1 MRVYVRTF
9 SLLAALL
16 GSTGALAAQELRED
30 SYRWY
35 FGAQGGVLLTQ
46 TQTQDY
52 ASTPSVG
59 FHLLVMGKRA
69 GLMLSFDEA
78 LGSDETSAFGDATA
92 PNGAREVT
100 YDHLRK
106 YTAGLMIF
114 PLRARFEPFLG
125 LGFGILHTT
134 GTQVEGVFT
143 DPVDAADALA
153 EAKERG
159 STGFGS
165 LLGGLQYRAS
175 KNFVIFGQYQ
185 ITTAPSD
192 GSLLVG
198 PSHGLVAGLRFGL
211 GKAKEDIKG
220 GGY

>member
-1 MRVYVRTF
+1 MRVYVRTLTLF
-9 SLLAALL
+9 AALL
-16 GSTGALAAQELRED
+16 GGTGALTAQQLRED

-35 FGAQGGVLLTQ
+35 LGPQAGVLLFQ

-52 ASTPSVG
+52 STMPTVG
-59 FHLLVMGKRA
+59 FHMLVMGKR
-69 GLMLSFDEA
+69 GGVMLSIDEG
-78 LGSDETSAFGDATA
+78 LGSDESSAFGDASA
-92 PNGAREVT
+92 PNDTREVT
-100 YDHLRK
+100 FDHLRK
-106 YTAGLMIF
+106 YTAGLMAF
-114 PLRARFEPFLG
+114 PLRGRFEPYFG

-134 GTQVEGVFT
+134 STQVEGVFT
-143 DPVDAADALA
+143 DPDDASDALA

-165 LLGGLQYRAS
+165 LLGGLQLRAGKS
-175 KNFVIFGQYQ
+175 LVLFAQYQ

-198 PSHGLVAGLRFGL
+198 RATASSPGSASDL
-211 GKAKEDIKG
+211 GRRRKTWG

>member
-1 MRVYVRTF
+1 MRVYVRTLT
-9 SLLAALL
+9 LLAALV
-16 GSTGALAAQELRED
+16 GGNGALAAQQLRED

-35 FGAQGGVLLTQ
+35 IGPQGGVLLFQ

-52 ASTPSVG
+52 SAIPSG
-59 FHLLVMGKRA
+59 GLHILVMGKRA
-69 GLMLSFDEA
+69 GLMLSVDEA
-78 LGSDETSAFGDATA
+78 IGSEESSAFGDASA
-92 PNGAREVT
+92 PNDQRDVT
-100 YDHLRK
+100 FDHLRK
-106 YTAGLMIF
+106 YTAAVMVF
-114 PLRARFEPFLG
+114 PLRGRFEPYVG

-143 DPVDAADALA
+143 DPDAAADALA

-165 LLGGLQYRAS
+165 LLGGLQLRAS
-175 KNFVIFGQYQ
+175 KNLVIFGQYQ
-185 ITTAPSD
+185 VTTAPSD

-198 PSHGLVAGLRFGL
+198 PSHGIIAGIRFGL

>member
-1 MRVYVRTF
+1 MRVYVRTLT
-9 SLLAALL
+9 LLAALV
-16 GSTGALAAQELRED
+16 GGHGALAAQQLRED

-35 FGAQGGVLLTQ
+35 IGPQGGVLLFQ

-52 ASTPSVG
+52 SAIPSG
-59 FHLLVMGKRA
+59 GLHILVMGKRA
-69 GLMLSFDEA
+69 GLMLSVDEA
-78 LGSDETSAFGDATA
+78 IGSEESSAFGDATA
-92 PNGAREVT
+92 PNGQRDVT
-100 YDHLRK
+100 FDHLRK
-106 YTAGLMIF
+106 YSAGLMAF
-114 PLRARFEPFLG
+114 PLRGRFEPYIG

-134 GTQVEGVFT
+134 GTKVEGVFT
-143 DPVDAADALA
+143 DPDDAADALA

-165 LLGGLQYRAS
+165 LIGGVQLRAS
-175 KNFVIFGQYQ
+175 KSFVIFGQYQ
-185 ITTAPSD
+185 VTTAPSD

-198 PSHGLVAGLRFGL
+198 PSHGIIAGIRFGL

>member
-1 MRVYVRTF
+1 MRVYVGTLTLF
-9 SLLAALL
+9 AALL
-16 GSTGALAAQELRED
+16 GGTGALEAQQLRED

-35 FGAQGGVLLTQ
+35 MGPQGGALLFQ

-52 ASTPSVG
+52 ATIPS
-59 FHLLVMGKRA
+59 A
-69 GLMLSFDEA
+69 GLFALIMGRRGGVMLSFEEA
-78 LGSDETSAFGDATA
+78 LGSDETSAFGDITA

-100 YDHLRK
+100 FDHLRK
-106 YTAGLMIF
+106 YSAALMAF
-114 PLRARFEPFLG
+114 PLRGRLEPFVG

-143 DPVDAADALA
+143 DPDDAAAALA
-153 EAKERG
+153 EAKNRG

-165 LLGGLQYRAS
+165 LLGGLQLRAS
-175 KNFVIFGQYQ
+175 RSLVIFAQYQ

-198 PSHGLVAGLRFGL
+198 PSHAIVGGIRFGL
-211 GKAKEDIKG
+211 GKAKEDVKG

>member
-1 MRVYVRTF
+1 MRVFVGTLTLF
-9 SLLAALL
+9 VALL
-16 GSTGALAAQELRED
+16 GGTGALEAQQLRED

-35 FGAQGGVLLTQ
+35 MGPQGGVLLFQ

-52 ASTPSVG
+52 ATIPSAG
-59 FHLLVMGKRA
+59 LFALVMGRR
-69 GLMLSFDEA
+69 GGIMLSFEEA
-78 LGSDETSAFGDATA
+78 LGSDETSAFGDITA

-100 YDHLRK
+100 FDHLRK
-106 YTAGLMIF
+106 YSATLMAF
-114 PLRARFEPFLG
+114 PLRGRFEPFVG

-143 DPVDAADALA
+143 DPDDASAALA
-153 EAKERG
+153 EAKNRG

-165 LLGGLQYRAS
+165 LLGGLQLRAS
-175 KNFVIFGQYQ
+175 RSLVFFAHYQ

-198 PSHGLVAGLRFGL
+198 PSHAIVAGLRFGL
-211 GKAKEDIKG
+211 GKAKEDVKG

>member
-9 SLLAALL
+9 TLLAALV
-16 GSTGALAAQELRED
+16 GSHGALAAQQLRED

-35 FGAQGGVLLTQ
+35 VGPQAGVLLFQ

-52 ASTPSVG
+52 AASPSVG
-59 FHLLVMGKRA
+59 IHMLVMGKR
-69 GLMLSFDEA
+69 GGVMLSVDEV
-78 LGSDETSAFGDATA
+78 LGSDETSAFGDASA

-100 YDHLRK
+100 FDHLRK
-106 YTAGLMIF
+106 YTAALMAF
-114 PLRARFEPFLG
+114 PLRGRFEPFIG

-143 DPVDAADALA
+143 DPDDAADALA

-175 KNFVIFGQYQ
+175 RSFVIFGQYQ

-198 PSHGLVAGLRFGL
+198 PSHGIVAGFRFGL